1 MQSKSVTPV
10 LAGLAE
16 EELTENSAWSIPNRR
31 NEGKKEPMEA
41 QTVIC

>member
-16 EELTENSAWSIPNRR
+16 EELTENSAWSIPNKR
-31 NEGKKEPMEA
+31 NEGKKEPVEA
-41 QTVIC
+41 QTVVC